1 MLNRRNFIRGLLLGV
16 GSLYLGDWTKLVRAA
31 EKRPYKRLVILGDPH
46 LPVRVKEHPQLK
58 KQQAILA
65 AKNAVIADINS
76 WSDVDAVAAVGDM
89 VERYAI
95 ESEYAYIRQ
104 FFGKLTKKLWVING
118 NHEFLYED
126 EADENGKS
134 KIATAPVWKRKL
146 EYFRTFWRLP
156 QRWYTKEVA
165 NYHLIFLSAE
175 DGPLQVALGETQL
188 AWLEQDLAKHKA
200 RPTLIFFHGPLKN
213 TLLTYKPKINQPRT
227 IAMPADKLQK
237 ILAANP
243 QVKLW
248 ISGHTHTPYTNPSYA
263 NQSVNWYNE
272 NLYNL
277 HNDCMDRKVI
287 TTNSV
292 YLYEDHIEIK
302 TYNHST
308 QSWIPQCDRM
318 LRID

>member
-1 MLNRRNFIRGLLLGV
+1 M
-16 GSLYLGDWTKLVRAA
+16 
-31 EKRPYKRLVILGDPH
+31 
-46 LPVRVKEHPQLK
+46 
-58 KQQAILA
+58 
-65 AKNAVIADINS
+65 
-76 WSDVDAVAAVGDM
+76 
-89 VERYAI
+89 
-95 ESEYAYIRQ
+95 
-104 FFGKLTKKLWVING
+104 
-118 NHEFLYED
+118 
-126 EADENGKS
+126 
-134 KIATAPVWKRKL
+134 
-146 EYFRTFWRLP
+146 
-156 QRWYTKEVA
+156 
-165 NYHLIFLSAE
+165 IFLSAE
-175 DGPLQVALGETQL
+175 DGPLQVALGKTQL

-213 TLLTYKPKINQPRT
+213 TLLTYNPKINQPRT

-277 HNDCMDRKVI
+277 HNDCMDQKVI